1 MKSVS
6 MSGFLR
12 GNVGK
17 KDAKKIRMDGS
28 VPCVVYGGK
37 EQLHFYTN
45 AKNFQ
50 KIVFTPEVCFV
61 KLNLNE
67 KEYDVILQDIQY
79 HPVSDNIMHADFME
93 LNPEKQIMMN
103 IPVRVSGVAPG
114 VLKGGRVVQKYRK
127 LKIKALPANMPEVI
141 EVSINGLEI
150 GQGVKVLDVPANNFT
165 ILDNKNNT
173 IVGVSVTRVVEEVA
187 PTAEAAAAAA
197 GTAAAAAGAP
207 AATAAAGTPAPGTK
221 APAPGAKAPAAE
233 AKGKEKGKK

>member
-1 MKSVS
+1 MKTVS

-37 EQLHFYTN
+37 EQLHFYTD

-61 KLNLNE
+61 KLNLDA

-79 HPVSDNIMHADFME
+79 HPVTDNIMHADFME
-93 LNPEKQIMMN
+93 LNPEKHIIMN
-103 IPVRVSGVAPG
+103 IPVKVSGVAPG
-114 VLKGGRVVQKYRK
+114 VLKGGKVVQKFRK
-127 LKIKALPANMPEVI
+127 LKVKALPANMPEVI

-150 GQGVKVLDVPANNFT
+150 GQNVKVSDVPAENFT

-187 PTAEAAAAAA
+187 PTAEAAAATPAA
-197 GTAAAAAGAP
+197 GAAAPAAGAAAAP
-207 AATAAAGTPAPGTK
+207 AA
-221 APAPGAKAPAAE
+221 GAKAPAAE
-233 AKGKEKGKK
+233 AKGKEKPKK

>member
-1 MKSVS
+1 MRTVS

-17 KDAKKIRMDGS
+17 KDAKKIRMDGN

-37 EQLHFYTN
+37 EQLHFYTD

-50 KIVFTPEVCFV
+50 TIVFTPEVCFV

-67 KEYDVILQDIQY
+67 KDYDVILQDIQY
-79 HPVSDNIMHADFME
+79 HPVTDNIMHADFME
-93 LNPEKQIMMN
+93 LNPEKHIIMN
-103 IPVRVSGVAPG
+103 IPVKVSGVAPG
-114 VLKGGRVVQKYRK
+114 VLKGGKVVQKYRK
-127 LKIKALPANMPEVI
+127 LKVKALPANMPEII

-150 GQGVKVLDVPANNFT
+150 GQNVKVSDVPAEKFT

-187 PTAEAAAAAA
+187 PTAEAAAAATPAA
-197 GTAAAAAGAP
+197 GAAATPAAAAP
-207 AATAAAGTPAPGTK
+207 AA
-221 APAPGAKAPAAE
+221 GAKAPAAE
-233 AKGKEKGKK
+233 AKGKEKPKK